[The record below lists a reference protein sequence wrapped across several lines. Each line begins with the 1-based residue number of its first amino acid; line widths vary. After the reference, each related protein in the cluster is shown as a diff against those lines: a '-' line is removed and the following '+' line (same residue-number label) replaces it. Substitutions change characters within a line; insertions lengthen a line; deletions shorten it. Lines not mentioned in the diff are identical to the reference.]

1 MTTIYYDDTY
11 PEQFAEAVRA
21 LADRDPSLLD
31 RLKEGPR
38 TSGQLE
44 CQLRVDPQERIH
56 IFNRHAEGLSSQD
69 PEVVLAAAAAFTEDK
84 NYLDNKSKAYKACQN
99 LRPPLYRASC
109 R

>member
-1 MTTIYYDDTY
+1 MTTFYYDETY
-11 PEQFAEAVRA
+11 PEPFAESVRA

-44 CQLRVDPQERIH
+44 YQLCVEPQERIEA
-56 IFNRHAEGLSSQD
+56 FNKHAEGLASND
-69 PEVVLAAAAAFTEDK
+69 PTVVLAAAAAFTEDK
-84 NYLDNKSKAYKACQN
+84 AYLDDKAKAYRACQG
-99 LRPPLYRASC
+99 LRPPRYRLS